1 MLCLGC
7 VSKVNS
13 ENNEYQSC
21 VPCLGNI
28 CRCPKRVS
36 LPTKKSSEKGVYN
49 FSVSNEITVEVNTQN
64 EKQGVNKTDNP
75 HET

>member
-1 MLCLGC
+1 

-13 ENNEYQSC
+13 ENDEYQSC

-36 LPTKKSSEKGVYN
+36 LSKKSSEKGVYN

-64 EKQGVNKTDNP
+64 EKQGANKTDNP

>member
-1 MLCLGC
+1 

-21 VPCLGNI
+21 LPCLGNI
-28 CRCPKRVS
+28 CRCPERVS
-36 LPTKKSSEKGVYN
+36 LSTKKSSEKGGIN
-49 FSVSNEITVEVNTQN
+49 FSVSNKITVEVNTQN
-64 EKQGVNKTDNP
+64 EKQGANKADNT

>member
-1 MLCLGC
+1 
-7 VSKVNS
+7 VSKINS
-13 ENNEYQSC
+13 ENDEYQSC

-36 LPTKKSSEKGVYN
+36 LSKKSSEKGVYN

-64 EKQGVNKTDNP
+64 EKQGANKTDNP

>member
-36 LPTKKSSEKGVYN
+36 LSTKKSSEKGGIN

-64 EKQGVNKTDNP
+64 EKQGINKTDNP